1 MNSNIK
7 YLIENELLNFS
18 IDDYIDVPG
27 DDLIIDQSEI
37 DNYVAHQL
45 IKNNIKLPRF
55 DGSTELLN
63 TLLSYNWEDMYEQ
76 NKAHCLSNHITNMIT
91 ATTNKQYPHDD
102 IMSLFKHVCE
112 KYKWIGD
119 FWDSADYYRNSYT
132 LITQNG
138 NSNVIVSE
146 ILKQKEVERVCTF
159 SSRGNILLFEVYSDD
174 SQFYNSSNSIVAPVE
189 LFEFLRL
196 FAQAQS
202 KKSNTQNESLTNP
215 IGFQLTDDY
224 ADDDSLVLQPE
235 AVDDMVYSSFPKIN
249 GSMELIHALEDFNWK
264 KMPKPYRGIYVN
276 DVTTKDGVD
285 KIWNE
290 GIQEFD
296 NTKKSVN
303 KLYTGVSVY
312 KSRNDDT
319 YCIKLTKMTNN
330 EPDHSVP
337 DILIGSLGKK
347 KLCVYDRI
355 QYNNFTND
363 WKFIST
369 ELNRPIE
376 LYETVSKYIDFCI
389 KS

>member
-45 IKNNIKLPRF
+45 INDNIKLPRF
-55 DGSTELLN
+55 DGSTEILN
-63 TLLSYNWEDMYEQ
+63 ALLSYNWEDMYEQ
-76 NKAHCLSNHITNMIT
+76 NKAYCLSNQITNMIT
-91 ATTNKQYPHDD
+91 STTNKQYPHDD
-102 IMSLFKHVCE
+102 IMSLFKRVCE

-119 FWDSADYYRNSYT
+119 FWDNADYYRNSYT

-159 SSRGNILLFEVYSDD
+159 SSKGNILLFEVYSDN

-235 AVDDMVYSSFPKIN
+235 TVDDMVYSSFPKIN

-264 KMPKPYRGIYVN
+264 KLPKPYTGIYTN
-276 DVTTKDGVD
+276 DLTTQDGFTLFIKWFGHYAKKNIQASCATAVSYYNN
-285 KIWNE
+285 KLKGYQL
-290 GIQEFD
+290 GISLFD
-296 NTKKSVN
+296 NFDIDYSKPQIILGPLKN
-303 KLYTGVSVY
+303 KQ
-312 KSRNDDT
+312 
-319 YCIKLTKMTNN
+319 YCI
-330 EPDHSVP
+330 
-337 DILIGSLGKK
+337 
-347 KLCVYDRI
+347 YYR
-355 QYNNFTND
+355 Q
-363 WKFIST
+363 
-369 ELNRPIE
+369 
-376 LYETVSKYIDFCI
+376 TVSRPPDCNFIERKYLDNGFYELLCKYIDFCI